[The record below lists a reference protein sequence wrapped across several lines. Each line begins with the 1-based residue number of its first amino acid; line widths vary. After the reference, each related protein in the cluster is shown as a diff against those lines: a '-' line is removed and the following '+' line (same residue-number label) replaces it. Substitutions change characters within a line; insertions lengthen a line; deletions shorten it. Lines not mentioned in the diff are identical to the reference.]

1 MSSPKNTEQNSL
13 NNPTFSLIPPGY
25 NYSKWRFAIPCIT
38 ETTSGAAL
46 VFMPALVASIIEL
59 FTTGNNHQAWT
70 YIIALC
76 TLILFLSLNEKIG
89 WGTCFRT
96 IMMLERDWK
105 LYAGSLIPTSA
116 QRGDPGAVVAIIN
129 KDTKNVA
136 ATLQT
141 INGAFSSIAIA
152 IFGTLQLWILN
163 PTLALSG
170 LGGMIITIAV
180 LTRISKILEHRAETF
195 RDKIGISTSKAS
207 DIATSIRTIVGLG
220 AGTTMLERYR
230 TSAHDVRTSQLAYER
245 VHSWQ
250 GAFRILLIGLT
261 TTIAELA
268 QINVR
273 NFPKIENTRTSME
286 EELGSWKLIHQK
298 ILAVSDYEHQKD
310 HPDFRIFLD
319 FLPWINENAE
329 RFAQRITEHYAPLL
343 EGDYLNHTDL
353 RADNIL
359 MTTSC
364 QVIIVDW
371 PWACAG
377 NPAFDSAHL
386 LLDVILVHPSITAE
400 EFLMLVPETTRL
412 TKSFLVNTVL
422 YAAGF
427 YAWAAQFPADAHTG
441 ASLPALRLYRAVR
454 LVRWCQRNVSTF
466 RE

>member
-1 MSSPKNTEQNSL
+1 MNNTERLTWAELPKHVQHWVNTTLSSPVTKATSQAGG
-13 NNPTFSLIPPGY
+13 FSLGTADRLICTNGTRAFLKAVNKTQQKFTAKLHLREGTILQHLPAHAPAP
-25 NYSKWRFAIPCIT
+25 NYIAHFEDTEWAAILTQDIEGTHPQPTWTPQQTQSILK
-38 ETTSGAAL
+38 AL
-46 VFMPALVASIIEL
+46 
-59 FTTGNNHQAWT
+59 
-70 YIIALC
+70 
-76 TLILFLSLNEKIG
+76 
-89 WGTCFRT
+89 
-96 IMMLERDWK
+96 
-105 LYAGSLIPTSA
+105 
-116 QRGDPGAVVAIIN
+116 
-129 KDTKNVA
+129 
-136 ATLQT
+136 
-141 INGAFSSIAIA
+141 
-152 IFGTLQLWILN
+152 
-163 PTLALSG
+163 
-170 LGGMIITIAV
+170 
-180 LTRISKILEHRAETF
+180 
-195 RDKIGISTSKAS
+195 
-207 DIATSIRTIVGLG
+207 
-220 AGTTMLERYR
+220 
-230 TSAHDVRTSQLAYER
+230 
-245 VHSWQ
+245 
-250 GAFRILLIGLT
+250 
-261 TTIAELA
+261 AELA

-454 LVRWCQRNVSTF
+454 LVRWRQRNVSTF